1 MSDGGTYDDQR
12 LRCLEGVDGD
22 GPRGVLAKKRL
33 AALLA
38 LFLTAGVGLTSY
50 LGRRAWWQE
59 PIRSWRETMPE
70 RQAPSTLPATLP
82 QSTSP
87 PPSEVD
93 TPPPVARILEANSRR
108 EAVVARQRVEKQS
121 VVPAI
126 IQPRLPPTR
135 QFHPS
140 RRVLVA
146 RRALVQPQ
154 RVPYASRVVQLGE
167 YPDRRQAKAAHA
179 RLVRVYPYLKTLPRK
194 INSVRPPSGSARA
207 YHLLSIAYSPD
218 YARILCQNLL
228 AIGRGCVVLP
238 ETL

>member
-22 GPRGVLAKKRL
+22 GPRGVSAKNML

-38 LFLTAGVGLTSY
+38 LFLALGVGVTSY
-50 LGRRAWWQE
+50 LAGRASWRE
-59 PIRSWRETMPE
+59 PIRSGSETLPE
-70 RQAPSTLPATLP
+70 ARQAPPTPPATLR
-82 QSTSP
+82 QSTDRSP
-87 PPSEVD
+87 FEVD
-93 TPPPVARILEANSRR
+93 TPPPVARMLEAQSRR
-108 EAVVARQRVEKQS
+108 EAVARQRVEKHS
-121 VVPAI
+121 VVPAT
-126 IQPRLPPTR
+126 IQSGSPRAR

-179 RLVRVYPYLKTLPRK
+179 RLVKVYPYLKTLPRK
-194 INSVRPPSGSARA
+194 ITSVRPPSGSARA

-218 YARILCQNLL
+218 HARILCQNLV
-228 AIGRGCVVLP
+228 AIGRGCAVLP
-238 ETL
+238 EPW